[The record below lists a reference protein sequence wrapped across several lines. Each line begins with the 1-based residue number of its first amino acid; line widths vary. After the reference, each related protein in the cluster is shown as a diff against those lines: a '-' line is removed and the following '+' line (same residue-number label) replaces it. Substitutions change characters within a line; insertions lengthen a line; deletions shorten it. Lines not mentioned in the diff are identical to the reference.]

1 MDCSRGKT
9 VRVCRKEFIEKA
21 DVLMNKCGI
30 QKIENK
36 KLALFELMKFRFI
49 LKSYLKIS
57 VNWLK
62 SGQEDYGLDSLETS
76 KKSSSYKF

>member
-36 KLALFELMKFRFI
+36 KLALFELMKFMPERE
-49 LKSYLKIS
+49 IS
-57 VNWLK
+57 KWV
-62 SGQEDYGLDSLETS
+62 LEFG
-76 KKSSSYKF
+76 KKSSLNFRW